1 MFGIWIPV
9 GSVFDAPLNP
19 GSYDSIS
26 GSGLILGIRVL
37 IRVFEKKN
45 MLNRTKIIF
54 KLQICIS
61 QLERYKFQLVT
72 ISIKLRSR

>member
-37 IRVFEKKN
+37 ITVFEKN